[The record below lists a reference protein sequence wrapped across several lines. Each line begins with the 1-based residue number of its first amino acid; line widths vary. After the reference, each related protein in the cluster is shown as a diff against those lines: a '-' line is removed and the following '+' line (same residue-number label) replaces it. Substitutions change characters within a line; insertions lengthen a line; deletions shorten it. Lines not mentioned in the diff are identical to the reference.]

1 MGTSEESGKDWSELE
16 EEAREADKEFQDTD
30 EIDRRKRL
38 QKTAPKHKSPH
49 KSSHGSSKRRS
60 DRDDSRHKHQSK
72 KMKR

>member
-49 KSSHGSSKRRS
+49 KSNHGSSKRRS
-60 DRDDSRHKHQSK
+60 DSDSRHKHPSK